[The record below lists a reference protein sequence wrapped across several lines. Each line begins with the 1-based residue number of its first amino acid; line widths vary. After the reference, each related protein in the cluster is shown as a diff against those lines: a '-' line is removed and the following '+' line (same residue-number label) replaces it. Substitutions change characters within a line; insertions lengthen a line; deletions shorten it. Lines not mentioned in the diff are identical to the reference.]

1 LLPFVL
7 LFYKKIKKLK
17 INHSMDTEVVLSLYN
32 HYLLSNICVVEDE
45 NLRDEEDLD
54 RT

>member
-1 LLPFVL
+1 
-7 LFYKKIKKLK
+7 
-17 INHSMDTEVVLSLYN
+17 MDTEVVLSLYN

>member
-1 LLPFVL
+1 
-7 LFYKKIKKLK
+7 
-17 INHSMDTEVVLSLYN
+17 MDTEVVLSLYN

-54 RT
+54 RTWWIYTWWNHDEVGRISTSN